1 MPEAMVRKQVYIE
14 RDQDARLKRYA
25 RALGVTEAELI
36 RRGIDAVV
44 PATTE
49 SYGRMLR
56 ETADATI
63 ESVRSVSL
71 AERARGWTR
80 DEIYGERPRYLAE
93 KDLRSWER
101 ALALTR
107 EFVQRAAASSG
118 EAATGERGWSRE
130 DAYAERLA
138 RLDD

>member
-1 MPEAMVRKQVYIE
+1 MPETMVRKQVYIG

-63 ESVRSVSL
+63 ESARAVSV
-71 AERARGWTR
+71 AGRTRGWSR
-80 DEIYGERPRYLAE
+80 EDAYGERPRYLAE
-93 KDLRSWER
+93 ADLRSWER

-107 EFVQRAAASSG
+107 AFVERAAAS
-118 EAATGERGWSRE
+118 EAAGTGERGWSRE
-130 DAYAERLA
+130 DAYAERFA

>member
-1 MPEAMVRKQVYIE
+1 MVRKQVYIE

-49 SYGRMLR
+49 SYGSMLR
-56 ETADATI
+56 ERADATI

-71 AERARGWTR
+71 AERSRGWTR
-80 DEIYGERPRYLAE
+80 DEIYGERPSYLAGR
-93 KDLRSWER
+93 DLRSWER
-101 ALALTR
+101 ALELTR
-107 EFVQRAAASSG
+107 AFVERASVSPGAAS
-118 EAATGERGWSRE
+118 EGERGWSRE
-130 DAYAERLA
+130 DAYGERLA